1 MNWQLL
7 LIIGAIL
14 LAAAALYWLIRL
26 IWFRPLNIQHF
37 FTRTFLKFSLKSPE
51 LLTMIGIL
59 ENAGINFHN
68 ARLADAS
75 DAHEQKQFKWL
86 HRMDAMLQRYDRDR
100 LNNTDQLSAEIL
112 ACFFDDLLAG
122 EPFRHHDYPLNQM
135 FGAQSQFPD
144 FMVNTHPVN
153 NRWNARN
160 YIKRLRR
167 SAVKF
172 DQILEG
178 LQIRE
183 EKGILPPRFVIE
195 RVLDEM
201 QDFVD
206 TPVAE
211 HILFTAFTD
220 KLEDLHLG
228 DRAKARLRKDCQ
240 EAIRKAVFPA
250 YRKLIAYF
258 KSLREKATEEDGVWK
273 LPDGKAFYHY
283 QLKSSTTTD
292 LPPEEV
298 HAIGL
303 ARVARIEGEMQEIM
317 TALGYGD
324 VDVSEQMQS
333 FAREDR
339 FLYPNTDAGRKQAL
353 ADYQRILDAIDE
365 RLAPLFDLRP
375 KISLKVARIPSF
387 KEKTAPGAYYQ
398 PGTLDGKRPGVFY
411 ANLRD
416 MNEVPKFGMKTL
428 AYHEGIPGHHFQIAI
443 AMGLKNLPLFRRM
456 LPFTAYAEGWAMY
469 AEQLA
474 RESGVY
480 ADDPYGEL
488 GYLDSSLFR
497 AVRLVVDTGIHHKG
511 WTRQEAIDYMLAH
524 TGQAE
529 ESVIS
534 EVERYIVM
542 PGQACA
548 YKIGEI
554 KIASL
559 RQKAKDALGEGF
571 DIRRFHN
578 VILGSGAMPLKIL
591 EGQVDRYIE
600 AEVKRIG

>member
-1 MNWQLL
+1 MDWQLL

-14 LAAAALYWLIRL
+14 VGAGALYWLIRL
-26 IWFRPLNIQHF
+26 IWFRPLNIHHF
-37 FTRTFLKFSLKSPE
+37 FTRTFLKFSINSPE
-51 LLTMIGIL
+51 LLTMLGIL
-59 ENAGINFHN
+59 ENVGINFHN

-75 DAHEQKQFKWL
+75 DAHEQKQFRWL
-86 HRMDAMLQRYDRDR
+86 HRMNAMLQRYDRDR
-100 LNNTDQLSAEIL
+100 LNSVDRLSAEIL
-112 ACFFDDLLAG
+112 ACFFEDLLAG
-122 EPFRHHDYPLNQM
+122 EDFRHHDYPLNQM

-153 NRWNARN
+153 NRVNARN

-178 LQIRE
+178 LKIRE
-183 EKGILPPRFVIE
+183 EKGILPPRFVID

-201 QDFVD
+201 RAFVAV
-206 TPVAE
+206 PVE
-211 HILFTAFTD
+211 EQILFTAFSD
-220 KLEDLHLG
+220 KLEELRLS
-228 DRAKARLRKDCQ
+228 DRAKARLRADCQ
-240 EAIRKAVFPA
+240 AAIREAVFPT
-250 YRKLIAYF
+250 YQKLINYF
-258 KSLREKATEEDGVWK
+258 ETLRHQATEDDGVWK
-273 LPDGKAFYHY
+273 LPDGAALYRYH
-283 QLKSSTTTD
+283 LKSSTTTG
-292 LPPEEV
+292 LAPEEV
-298 HAIGL
+298 HEIGL
-303 ARVARIEGEMQEIM
+303 AQVARIEGEMKTIM
-317 TALGYGD
+317 AALGYEN
-324 VDVSEQMQS
+324 VNVSEQMKA
-333 FAREDR
+333 FAREER
-339 FLYPNTDAGRKQAL
+339 FLYPNTDEGREQAL
-353 ADYQRILDAIDE
+353 ADYQAHLDEIDQ

-443 AMGLKNLPLFRRM
+443 AMGLKKLPLFRRM

-474 RESGVY
+474 REKGAY

-497 AVRLVVDTGIHHKG
+497 AVRLVVDTGLHHKR
-511 WTRQEAIDYMLAH
+511 WTRQEAIDYMQGH
-524 TGQAE
+524 TGQAL

-559 RQKAKDALGEGF
+559 RQKAMDALGERF

-578 VILGSGAMPLKIL
+578 VILGSGSMPLSIL
-591 EGQVDRYIE
+591 ESQVDGYIE
-600 AEVKRIG
+600 AALAEE